1 MSPKEV
7 PKAIYEK
14 YEFLG
19 YSQILIQAAYDICP
33 NPENENV
40 MLDTILNLQKE
51 NEILLG
57 NSNKVHFTKKK
68 HNLI

>member
-7 PKAIYEK
+7 PKQIYEK

-19 YSQILIQAAYDICP
+19 YSRVLIQAAYDICADP
-33 NPENENV
+33 DNDNV
-40 MLDTILNLQKE
+40 MIDTILNLQKE

-57 NSNKVHFTKKK
+57 ESIKVSFHF
-68 HNLI
+68 